1 MFCVECGKETEIFRN
16 GVCINCYL
24 KNKSFSKGPDIF
36 DITICSNCS
45 SYKYKN
51 LWLRESFDKILT
63 RHIKDKF
70 KISDELKKVK
80 IKTQCDEKDKTVLC
94 KIIILGYLDDHEISE
109 EHFLPIRIKNVTC
122 DICSKQF
129 GGYFEATLQI
139 RANKR
144 KLIRKE
150 IDTIRL
156 DVENIVKSYRN
167 KGNRGLFITDI
178 GEEHGGIDFYLS
190 EKGSAYTIAKKIQ
203 DKFGGEIKE
212 SSKNFGMKDGRQVYR
227 MTYLLRLSQYRK
239 GDFITYDNSYFYIS
253 SLSGNKVHTFELYDW
268 TERIF
273 DSKDLQQIKIV
284 GGEELI
290 KEMILV
296 SQSNDEVQLM
306 DPKTYKTFEVKKS
319 KKITFNNK
327 TLSIVKLDD
336 TIFLIPIKIN
346 NYLKKRKKGELDYK
360 YGYHPGG

>member
-51 LWLRESFDKILT
+51 LWLRESFNKILN

-80 IKTQCDEKDKTVLC
+80 IKTECDEKGKTVLC
-94 KIIILGYLDDHEISE
+94 KIIIMGYLDDHEISE
-109 EHFLPIRIKNVTC
+109 EHFLSIRIKNVTC

-144 KLIRKE
+144 KLMRKE

-156 DVENIVKSYRN
+156 DVETIVKSYRN

-178 GEEHGGIDFYLS
+178 GEEHGGMDFYLS

-212 SSKNFGMKDGRQVYR
+212 SSKNFGMRDGRQVYR
-227 MTYLLRLSQYRK
+227 MTYLLRIPQYRK
-239 GDFITYDNSYFYIS
+239 GDFISYNNSYFYIS
-253 SLSGNKVHTFELYDW
+253 SLSGNKVHTFELSNW
-268 TERIF
+268 IERVF
-273 DSKDLQQIKIV
+273 DGKDLQHIKIV
-284 GGEELI
+284 GGKDLI
-290 KEMILV
+290 KEIILV
-296 SQSNDEVQLM
+296 SQSNEEVQLM
-306 DPKTYKTFEVKKS
+306 DPKTYKTFEIKKPKNFNFKTEVVK
-319 KKITFNNK
+319 IVNIENN
-327 TLSIVKLDD
+327 
-336 TIFLIPIKIN
+336 IFIIPEKNIIDK
-346 NYLKKRKKGELDYK
+346 
-360 YGYHPGG
+360 